1 MTKLVILDRDGV
13 INEDRDDFVKSVDE
27 WVALPGS
34 MDAIAFLNQADFRV
48 VVATNQSGI
57 GRGFFTIHDLNEM
70 HAKMHR
76 LVQQA
81 GGQIEAVWF
90 CPHTAADKCA
100 CRKPL
105 PGMVEDILQRYLNTD
120 PDELYLVG
128 DSLRDLQAIEAVG
141 GQPVLVLTGKGKK
154 TVADPATPEDTMV
167 FHDMPI
173 HPGYEISQDVMEAHL
188 ETILDEAENRRHA
201 EKGLLVYLIT
211 GKLDW

>member
-27 WVALPGS
+27 WVAYPNS
-34 MDAIAFLNQADFRV
+34 MDAIAFLTQSDYKV

-57 GRGFFTIHDLNEM
+57 GRGFFTTHDLNEM

-90 CPHTAADKCA
+90 CPHTAADKCQ

-105 PGMVEDILQRYLNTD
+105 PGMIEDILQRYLNTD

-128 DSLRDLQAIEAVG
+128 DSLRDLQAIAAVG
-141 GQPVLVLTGKGKK
+141 GQPVLVLTGKGQK
-154 TVADPATPEDTMV
+154 TLRDGELPEDTV
-167 FHDMPI
+167 VYNDL
-173 HPGYEISQDVMEAHL
+173 L
-188 ETILDEAENRRHA
+188 EFAQAMLQRHQKRQVQQT
-201 EKGLLVYLIT
+201 ELEE
-211 GKLDW
+211 